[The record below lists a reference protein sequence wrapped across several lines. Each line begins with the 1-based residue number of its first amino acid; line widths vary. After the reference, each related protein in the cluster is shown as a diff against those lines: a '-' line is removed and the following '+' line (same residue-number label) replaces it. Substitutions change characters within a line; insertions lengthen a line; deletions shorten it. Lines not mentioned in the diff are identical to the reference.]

1 LPPLRLRFCQ
11 ERLEEEFVVKPS
23 IVLLNASE
31 RKYGCS
37 SQLLHVA
44 AEGVRDAQGKFEI
57 VHLSDHTIKPC
68 SGCASDV
75 EKFCKYPCLIEDD
88 DFNAIAS
95 KLIEAQG
102 FVVATPVYW
111 YAPNGVLK
119 NFIDRL
125 TSLENMIDHVGKSL
139 LEGKVAGFIAAGSDS
154 GVMMAISYM
163 VVAFNSMGVHIVP
176 WSMAYTHSQ
185 DPTEDVQAMMDAY
198 NVGLLVTKIA
208 RILMKNEPVGYESNV
223 DLERLKRKVER
234 IKREFNGQR
243 ALRMN
248 KFKLS
253 Q

>member
-1 LPPLRLRFCQ
+1 M
-11 ERLEEEFVVKPS
+11 
-23 IVLLNASE
+23 
-31 RKYGCS
+31 
-37 SQLLHVA
+37 
-44 AEGVRDAQGKFEI
+44 
-57 VHLSDHTIKPC
+57 
-68 SGCASDV
+68 
-75 EKFCKYPCLIEDD
+75 
-88 DFNAIAS
+88 
-95 KLIEAQG
+95 
-102 FVVATPVYW
+102 YW

-234 IKREFNGQR
+234 IKREFDGQR
-243 ALRMN
+243 TLRMN

>member
-1 LPPLRLRFCQ
+1 
-11 ERLEEEFVVKPS
+11 
-23 IVLLNASE
+23 
-31 RKYGCS
+31 
-37 SQLLHVA
+37 
-44 AEGVRDAQGKFEI
+44 
-57 VHLSDHTIKPC
+57 
-68 SGCASDV
+68 
-75 EKFCKYPCLIEDD
+75 
-88 DFNAIAS
+88 
-95 KLIEAQG
+95 
-102 FVVATPVYW
+102 
-111 YAPNGVLK
+111 
-119 NFIDRL
+119 
-125 TSLENMIDHVGKSL
+125 
-139 LEGKVAGFIAAGSDS
+139 VAGFIAAGSDS

-223 DLERLKRKVER
+223 ELERLKRKVER
-234 IKREFNGQR
+234 IKREFDGQR